1 MDDLSKSIKSRIDYL
16 THQISSLEE
25 SISSKPIGHLILTKE
40 RGNCRFY
47 QYINSR
53 QKNYLGPD
61 KKKLLAELAQ
71 KSYEEK
77 LLKAAV
83 EEKNKLLEFLKSFPL
98 DYQNKVDK
106 SLKDIDPSIGKLIV
120 KRSNPDDEYVRKWM
134 SESYYKARI
143 TDSHI
148 HETIDKT
155 LVRSKSEVIIAD
167 RLHNAGIP
175 YRYEQAL
182 VLGNTIDFRNY
193 YPDFTI
199 LNKRT
204 RTIYYWEHLGML
216 GDESYCCSTL
226 EKLECYAKHGI
237 IQGKNLIL
245 TFECKGRPIST
256 RIIDQMIKTFLI

>member
-25 SISSKPIGHLILTKE
+25 SISSKPIGHLLETKE
-40 RGNCRFY
+40 HGTCRFY
-47 QYINSR
+47 QYLEK
-53 QKNYLGPD
+53 QKKIYLGPN
-61 KKKLLAELAQ
+61 KKQLLSDLAQ
-71 KSYEEK
+71 KTYEEK

-83 EEKNKLLEFLKSFPL
+83 EEKNKLLEFIKSFPVGF
-98 DYQNKVDK
+98 QTKVDR
-106 SLKDIDPSIGKLIV
+106 SLKDIDSSIRKLIV
-120 KRSNPDDEYVRKWM
+120 KRTDSDDEFVRKWT
-134 SESYYKARI
+134 SEGYHKARI

-175 YRYEQAL
+175 YRYEQVL
-182 VLGNTIDFRNY
+182 VLGNPIDFHNY

-204 RTIYYWEHLGML
+204 RNIYYWEHLGML
-216 GDESYCCSTL
+216 GDENYCCSTL
-226 EKLECYAKHGI
+226 EKLEWYAKYGV

-256 RIIDQMIKTFLI
+256 RMIDQLIKEYLI